1 MEYYDKGVLWRIGD
15 LIGKA
20 LKVDMTTSIG
30 THGNYTSICV
40 EIDLTKPLLLKFKVR
55 RRSVR
60 RIVCEGLHQN
70 CFQMWPVWH
79 KKEIC
84 PPVQHLTENGK
95 EKQQAEGTTGVEMMQ

>member
-1 MEYYDKGVLWRIGD
+1 MEYYDKRVLWRIRD

-20 LKVDMTTSIG
+20 LK
-30 THGNYTSICV
+30 V

-55 RRSVR
+55 RRVR